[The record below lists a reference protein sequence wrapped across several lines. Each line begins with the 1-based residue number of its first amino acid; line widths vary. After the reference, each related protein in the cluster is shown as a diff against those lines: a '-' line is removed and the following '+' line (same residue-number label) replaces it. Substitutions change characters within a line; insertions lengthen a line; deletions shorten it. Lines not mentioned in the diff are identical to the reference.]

1 MLKNL
6 KQIRISKGL
15 SLKQLSNMTNIS
27 KTYLNDLENLN
38 RNNPS
43 YIKMR
48 TLTDKL
54 EVSEKQ
60 LEG

>member
-15 SLKQLSNMTNIS
+15 SLRQLSNMTNIS

-48 TLTDKL
+48 ILTDKL

>member
-48 TLTDKL
+48 ILTDKL

>member
-15 SLKQLSNMTNIS
+15 SLRQLSNMTNIS